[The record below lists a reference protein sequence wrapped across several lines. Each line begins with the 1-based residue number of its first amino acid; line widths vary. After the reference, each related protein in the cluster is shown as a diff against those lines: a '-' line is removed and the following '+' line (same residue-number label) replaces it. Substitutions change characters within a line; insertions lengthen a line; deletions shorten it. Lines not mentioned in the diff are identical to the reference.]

1 MRIHAEQALF
11 GEVRGGHALRDTS
24 GPRRLAVQLAPRLD
38 LPDTAPSGVEWSPF
52 LSGFP
57 HHDHYV
63 LARTFLD
70 AQATRAGMVLSHT
83 LIVPLNDLVSASD
96 LRPLLA
102 RLMARPHAPLTITP
116 LEIELGN
123 DIPPGTT
130 DLPAAAAALAQRSP
144 GPAVRLGH
152 QGFDDLVVSLWAR
165 LWPAMRRNFAFRLS
179 FGPKDLVETPTPA
192 LVCTPH
198 ALVARWRGHKL
209 LDTVSP
215 VPDSLAA
222 SALTGSDQGS
232 LLRSFADEIGA
243 EATAFSELPLL
254 EQAYRLTTDAPD
266 TIDNT
271 ITAVR
276 LVQRLSPEPT
286 RGTSHKAKLLQR
298 LLHQLETAATGDVLT
313 LRNLDMQGFANA
325 QAVWTQLETWAG
337 ENAFPP
343 AQDTS
348 FTTMI
353 QDATHTS
360 KSTRQWREAVLGGLR
375 EAARTPGPAF
385 ARAMWRWA
393 AADPELLRPM
403 WTAVGPDNALEARLV
418 ETAPRTLPLGAAQ
431 HMIDIAR
438 EEGFFRL
445 HGAAVSTALSP
456 CEAAR
461 LQLAA
466 EPDPVADGLEL
477 ALRNATPEQAVRCS
491 IDIGDPRM
499 IELAA
504 NHAARTPILLADLD
518 FSTPTARALWT
529 ASLKCDLNAWQGPA
543 NPQAAFHAAL
553 TDLIDGRP
561 VNGGLISS
569 LSHTPLADLATFSRR
584 SELWAKLSG
593 SDLGALTRATVQG
606 WLEKASMGPPPFH
619 LEPHLQTAVLR
630 SPELDSQLGRMK
642 AGEVVGIVMAL
653 PAFDEDRFLRWLRAA
668 PSRGQRIPPATWEA
682 IGRLTLD
689 RNWRHTA
696 SELTGMLRHGRD
708 DVRPALRAC
717 LPTIGLLDR
726 WRHKL
731 SPISPAER
739 WKALEDLAAELYP
752 AGPNDRELWERAGG
766 RTADLDQTGVGR
778 TRWHQALQRIE
789 HGIGKPRLKQLLEEM
804 RNDYPA
810 NQSLSFFVSNQEF
823 TNER

>member
-11 GEVRGGHALRDTS
+11 GEVRGGHALKDTS
-24 GPRRLAVQLAPRLD
+24 GPRGLAVELAPRLD

-52 LSGFP
+52 LSGFA

-70 AQATRAGMVLSHT
+70 AQATRAGMVLSHA

-102 RLMARPHAPLTITP
+102 RLIARPRAPLTITP

-123 DIPPGTT
+123 DIPPAAT

-152 QGFDDLVVSLWAR
+152 QGFDDLIVSLWAR
-165 LWPAMRRNFAFRLS
+165 LWPAMRRDFAFRLS
-179 FGPKDLVETPTPA
+179 FGPKDIVETPTPA

-198 ALVARWRGHKL
+198 ALVARWHGHQR

-222 SALTGSDQGS
+222 AALTGHEQST

-286 RGTSHKAKLLQR
+286 RGTSGKAKLLQR
-298 LLHQLETAATGDVLT
+298 LLHQLETSTTGDVLT
-313 LRNLDMQGFANA
+313 LRNLDMQGFEHA
-325 QAVWTQLETWAG
+325 QAVWTQLETWTG
-337 ENAFPP
+337 DNTFPP

-353 QDATHTS
+353 QDATDTS

-375 EAARTPGPAF
+375 KAAGTPGQAF
-385 ARAMWRWA
+385 ARAVWRWV
-393 AADPELLRPM
+393 AADPELTRPL
-403 WTAVGPDNALEARLV
+403 WTAVGPDNAMEARLV
-418 ETAPRTLPLGAAQ
+418 ETAPRTLPLSAAQ
-431 HMIDIAR
+431 HIIDIAR
-438 EEGFFRL
+438 EERLFRL
-445 HGAAVSTALSP
+445 HGAAVSTAFPP

-461 LQLAA
+461 LQLTAEAA
-466 EPDPVADGLEL
+466 PSADGLEL
-477 ALRNATPEQAVRCS
+477 ALRNATPEQTVRCS

-499 IELAA
+499 IELAGK
-504 NHAARTPILLADLD
+504 HAARKPILLADLD
-518 FSTPTARALWT
+518 FSTPTAQALWT
-529 ASLKCDLNAWQGPA
+529 ASLKCDLNSWQGPA

-561 VNGGLISS
+561 VHDGLIST
-569 LSHTPLADLATFSRR
+569 LSQTPLADLAVFSRR

-593 SDLGALTRATVQG
+593 PDFDAVTRATVQG
-606 WLEKASMGPPPFH
+606 WLAKASVGLPPFH

-630 SPELDSQLGRMK
+630 SPELDSQLSRME

-653 PAFDEDRFLRWLRAA
+653 PAFDEYRFRRWLRTA
-668 PSRGQRIPPATWEA
+668 PSHGPRIPPATWEA
-682 IGRLTLD
+682 IGRLALD
-689 RNWRHTA
+689 RYWRHTA
-696 SELTGMLRHGRD
+696 DELTGMLRQGRD

-717 LPTIGLLDR
+717 LPMIGLLDR

-731 SPISPAER
+731 SAISPAER

-752 AGPNDRELWERAGG
+752 AGPSDRELWERAGG
-766 RTADLDQTGVGR
+766 RTADLDQIGSGR

-789 HGIGKPRLKQLLEEM
+789 HGIGNPRLKQLLNEM

-810 NQSLSFFVSNQEF
+810 NQSLSFFASNQEF

>member
-11 GEVRGGHALRDTS
+11 GEVRGGHGLRDAS
-24 GPRRLAVQLAPRLD
+24 GPWSLAAELAPRLD
-38 LPDTAPSGVEWSPF
+38 LPDTAPPGVEWSPF

-70 AQATRAGMVLSHT
+70 AQATRAGMVLSHA
-83 LIVPLNDLVSASD
+83 LIVPLNDLVSVSD

-102 RLMARPHAPLTITP
+102 WLMARPHAPLAITP
-116 LEIELGN
+116 LEVELGN
-123 DIPPGTT
+123 DIPPAAT
-130 DLPAAAAALAQRSP
+130 DLPAAAAALAQRSA

-152 QGFDDLVVSLWAR
+152 QDFDDLVVSLWAR
-165 LWPAMRRNFAFRLS
+165 LWPALRRNFAFRLS
-179 FGPKDLVETPTPA
+179 FGPSDLVETPTPA

-198 ALVARWRGHKL
+198 ALVARWRGHQR

-215 VPDSLAA
+215 APGSLAA
-222 SALTGSDQGS
+222 AALTGHEQGT

-254 EQAYRLTTDAPD
+254 EQAYRLTTDTPD

-276 LVQRLSPEPT
+276 LVQRLSPEPSH
-286 RGTSHKAKLLQR
+286 GTNGKAKLLQR
-298 LLHQLETAATGDVLT
+298 LLHQLETATAGDVLT
-313 LRNLDMQGFANA
+313 LRNLDMQGFEHA
-325 QAVWTQLETWAG
+325 QAVWTHLETWTG
-337 ENAFPP
+337 DNTFPP

-353 QDATHTS
+353 QDAIHTS

-375 EAARTPGPAF
+375 KAAGTPGPAF
-385 ARAMWRWA
+385 ARAVWRWV
-393 AADPELLRPM
+393 AADPELTRPL
-403 WTAVGPDNALEARLV
+403 WTAARPDHALVGRLV
-418 ETAPRTLPLGAAQ
+418 EAAPRMLPLRAAQ

-438 EEGFFRL
+438 EERFPRL
-445 HGAAVSTALSP
+445 HGAAVSTAFPP

-461 LQLAA
+461 LQLTA
-466 EPDPVADGLEL
+466 EPHSVADGLEL
-477 ALRNATPEQAVRCS
+477 ALRNATPEEIVRCS
-491 IDIGDPRM
+491 VDIGDARM
-499 IELAA
+499 IDLAG
-504 NHAARTPILLADLD
+504 NYAARTPVLLADLD
-518 FSTPTARALWT
+518 FSTQTVQTLWT
-529 ASLKCDLNAWQGPA
+529 ASLKYDLNAWQGPA

-561 VNGGLISS
+561 VQDGLIRC
-569 LSHTPLADLATFSRR
+569 LSRTPLADLGAFPRR
-584 SELWAKLSG
+584 SEVWAKLS
-593 SDLGALTRATVQG
+593 SLDLDALTRATVHG
-606 WLEKASMGPPPFH
+606 WLEKACTGLPPFR

-630 SPELDSQLGRMK
+630 SPELDSQLSRME
-642 AGEVVGIVMAL
+642 AGEVVGIVTAL
-653 PAFDEDRFLRWLRAA
+653 PTFDEYRFRRWLRAA
-668 PSRGQRIPPATWEA
+668 LSHGQRIPPSTWEA
-682 IGRLTLD
+682 IGDLALD
-689 RNWRHTA
+689 RHWKHTA
-696 SELTGMLRHGRD
+696 DELTGMLRQGRD

-717 LPTIGLLDR
+717 LPMIGLLDR
-726 WRHKL
+726 WRLKL
-731 SPISPAER
+731 SAISPAER

-752 AGPNDRELWERAGG
+752 AGPNDQELWERAGG
-766 RTADLDQTGVGR
+766 RTADLDQRGSGR

-789 HGIGKPRLKQLLEEM
+789 HGIGNPHLKQLLNEM

-810 NQSLSFFVSNQEF
+810 NQPLRFFADNQEF

>member
-11 GEVRGGHALRDTS
+11 GEVRGGHGLREAS
-24 GPRRLAVQLAPRLD
+24 GPRRLAAELAPRLD
-38 LPDTAPSGVEWSPF
+38 LPDTAPPGVEWSPF

-70 AQATRAGMVLSHT
+70 AQATRAGMVLSHA
-83 LIVPLNDLVSASD
+83 LIVPLNDLISTSD

-116 LEIELGN
+116 LEVELGN
-123 DIPPGTT
+123 DFPPAAA
-130 DLPAAAAALAQRSP
+130 DLPAAAAALAQRSA

-152 QGFDDLVVSLWAR
+152 QGFDDLVMSLWAR

-179 FGPKDLVETPTPA
+179 FGPTDIVETPPPA

-198 ALVARWRGHKL
+198 ALVARWRGHQR

-215 VPDSLAA
+215 VPGSLAA
-222 SALTGSDQGS
+222 AALTGHEQGA
-232 LLRSFADEIGA
+232 LLRAFADEIGA
-243 EATAFSELPLL
+243 ETTAFGELPLL
-254 EQAYRLTTDAPD
+254 ERAYRLTTDAPD

-286 RGTSHKAKLLQR
+286 RGTSGKAKLLQR
-298 LLHQLETAATGDVLT
+298 LLHQLETATTGDVLT
-313 LRNLDMQGFANA
+313 LRNLEMQGFEHA
-325 QAVWTQLETWAG
+325 QAVWTQLETWTG
-337 ENAFPP
+337 NNTFPP
-343 AQDTS
+343 AQDAS
-348 FTTMI
+348 FTAMI

-375 EAARTPGPAF
+375 KAARTPGPAF
-385 ARAMWRWA
+385 AHAVWRWI
-393 AADPELLRPM
+393 AADPELSRPL
-403 WTAVGPDNALEARLV
+403 WKAAGPDNALEGRLV

-438 EEGFFRL
+438 EEQLFQL
-445 HGAAVSTALSP
+445 HGAAVSTAFPP

-466 EPDPVADGLEL
+466 EPHPIADGLEL
-477 ALRNATPEQAVRCS
+477 SLRNATPEQAVRCS

-499 IELAA
+499 IDLAG
-504 NHAARTPILLADLD
+504 NYAARTPILLLDLD
-518 FSTPTARALWT
+518 FSTQAAQALWT
-529 ASLKCDLNAWQGPA
+529 ASLKCNLNAWQGPA

-561 VNGGLISS
+561 VYDGLISG
-569 LSHTPLADLATFSRR
+569 LSHTPLADLSTFSHR

-593 SDLGALTRATVQG
+593 PDLDALTRATVEG
-606 WLEKASMGPPPFH
+606 WLEKSSMGLPPFH

-630 SPELDSQLGRMK
+630 SPELDGQLGLMN
-642 AGEVVGIVMAL
+642 AGAVVGIVTAL
-653 PAFDEDRFLRWLRAA
+653 PAFDEDRFRRWLRAA
-668 PSRGQRIPPATWEA
+668 ASPGQRIPPAAWEA
-682 IGRLTLD
+682 IGRLALD
-689 RNWRHTA
+689 RHWRYTA
-696 SELTGMLRHGRD
+696 SELTSMLRHGRD
-708 DVRPALRAC
+708 EVRPALRAC
-717 LPTIGLLDR
+717 LPMIGLLDR
-726 WRHKL
+726 WRHGL
-731 SPISPAER
+731 SAISPAER

-752 AGPNDRELWERAGG
+752 AGPDDRELWERAGG
-766 RTADLDQTGVGR
+766 RSADLDQTGSGR
-778 TRWHQALQRIE
+778 TRWHQALQHIE
-789 HGIGKPRLKQLLEEM
+789 HGSVKPPLKQLLDEM

-810 NQSLSFFVSNQEF
+810 NQLLTFFANNQKF
-823 TNER
+823 TTER